1 MGNGAEPIK
10 VPPVVAPPVK
20 GLAMPRDA
28 SSSGRMAV
36 AARRVAVVAVVVGGW
51 MKDQTTRTL
60 QPALAHNGIWTVSP
74 TGWNDWKHD
83 IAELARRAIR
93 DTRAA
98 GADDVRLA
106 MIGHSFGAQAVGDAV
121 CELAREGIY
130 PGYVGLIDPVSPKMG
145 FPRPIAVD
153 TCFCSRGTGPGVLRV
168 YYRIFPFGP
177 IRANIVDASGR
188 KVATL
193 WRGCRRI
200 WGTHNS
206 MCHQGSVIDEI
217 VRDVRRIAQG

>member
-1 MGNGAEPIK
+1 
-10 VPPVVAPPVK
+10 
-20 GLAMPRDA
+20 
-28 SSSGRMAV
+28 
-36 AARRVAVVAVVVGGW
+36 

-60 QPALAHNGIWTVSP
+60 QPALARCGIRTVSP

-83 IAELARRAIR
+83 IAGMARQAIR
-93 DTRAA
+93 DARSSGAA
-98 GADDVRLA
+98 DVRVA

-121 CELAREGIY
+121 CELAREGIF

-145 FPRPIAVD
+145 IPRPIVVD
-153 TCFCSRGTGPGVLRV
+153 TCFCTAETCRGMLRV

-177 IRANIVDASGR
+177 IRANIVDVSGR
-188 KVATL
+188 RVATL

-206 MCHQGSVIDEI
+206 MCHQMSVINEI
-217 VRDVRRIAQG
+217 VRDVRRLGEG